1 MKRDRGTRDAI
12 LAACDRLFYGE
23 GLRAV
28 SVSDVAAAANV
39 TKPTV
44 YYHFASKDLMIEAWL
59 EQRTAKARADTQAIT
74 GAPQERLAKAFGVL
88 ELQVAH
94 PLFRGCPFVNA
105 VAELADPDHPAIL
118 VARTYKT
125 DRLAWFAEI
134 VREAGKPA
142 STAGLLM
149 TLWEGAIA
157 RAVIMRD
164 PTVVREAAEA
174 ARTAIGGKVVGS
186 GKK

>member
-28 SVSDVAAAANV
+28 SVSDVAAAAKV

-44 YYHFASKDLMIEAWL
+44 YYHFASKDVMIEAWL

-74 GAPQERLAKAFGVL
+74 GTPQERLAKAFGVL

-94 PLFRGCPFVNA
+94 PMFRGCPFVNA
-105 VAELADPDHPAIL
+105 VAELADPDHPAVVI
-118 VARTYKT
+118 ARTYKA

-134 VREAGKPA
+134 VRDAGRPD
-142 STAGLLM
+142 SIAGLLM

-157 RAVIMRD
+157 RAVIVRD
-164 PTVVREAAEA
+164 PAVVREAAA
-174 ARTAIGGKVVGS
+174 AGLAAIGG
-186 GKK
+186 

>member
-1 MKRDRGTRDAI
+1 MKRDRGTRDVI

-44 YYHFASKDLMIEAWL
+44 YYHFSSKDTMIEAWL
-59 EQRTAKARADTQAIT
+59 EQRTAKARADTLAIT
-74 GAPQERLAKAFGVL
+74 GTPQERLRKAFGVL
-88 ELQVAH
+88 ERQVAH
-94 PLFRGCPFVNA
+94 PMFRGCPFVNA

-118 VARTYKT
+118 VARLYKA
-125 DRLAWFAEI
+125 DRLSWFAEI
-134 VREAGKPA
+134 AREAGKPE

-164 PTVVREAAEA
+164 AQVVREAEA
-174 ARTAIGGKVVGS
+174 AAQAAIAR
-186 GKK
+186 

>member
-1 MKRDRGTRDAI
+1 MKRDRGTREVI

-28 SVSDVAAAANV
+28 SVSDVAAAAKV

-44 YYHFASKDLMIEAWL
+44 YYHFASKDLMIESWL

-74 GAPQERLAKAFGVL
+74 GTPQERLAKAFGVL

-94 PLFRGCPFVNA
+94 PMFRGCPFVNA

-118 VARTYKT
+118 IARTYKA

-134 VREAGKPA
+134 AREAGRPE
-142 STAGLLM
+142 SIAGLLM

-164 PTVVREAAEA
+164 PAVVREAAA
-174 ARTAIGGKVVGS
+174 AAKAAVAG
-186 GKK
+186 

>member
-28 SVSDVAAAANV
+28 SVSDVASAANV

-44 YYHFASKDLMIEAWL
+44 YNHFASKDLMIEAWL
-59 EQRTAKARADTQAIT
+59 EQRTAKARAETQAIT
-74 GAPQERLAKAFGVL
+74 GTPQERLDKAFGVL

-105 VAELADPDHPAIL
+105 VSELADHSHPAVL
-118 VARTYKT
+118 VARTYKA
-125 DRLAWFAEI
+125 DRLSWFAKI
-134 VREAGKPA
+134 AREAGRSEHTA
-142 STAGLLM
+142 SLLM

-164 PTVVREAAEA
+164 P
-174 ARTAIGGKVVGS
+174 ARLSSVG
-186 GKK
+186 

>member
-1 MKRDRGTRDAI
+1 MKRDRGTRDVI

-74 GAPQERLAKAFGVL
+74 GSPQERLAKAFGVL

-105 VAELADPDHPAIL
+105 VSELADPNHPAIL
-118 VARTYKT
+118 VARTYKA

-134 VREAGKPA
+134 ARDAER
-142 STAGLLM
+142 SEHTAGLLM

-164 PTVVREAAEA
+164 PAVVREAGSA
-174 ARTAIGGKVVGS
+174 AQAAIAD
-186 GKK
+186 

>member
-1 MKRDRGTRDAI
+1 MKRDRGTRDTI

-28 SVSDVAAAANV
+28 SVSDIAAAANV

-44 YYHFASKDLMIEAWL
+44 YYHFDSKDLMIEAWL

-74 GAPQERLAKAFGVL
+74 GTPQQRLAKAFGVL

-105 VAELADPDHPAIL
+105 VSELADPNHPAIL
-118 VARTYKT
+118 VARTYKS
-125 DRLAWFAEI
+125 DRLAWFGEI
-134 VREAGKPA
+134 AREAGRPEHTA
-142 STAGLLM
+142 SLLM

-164 PTVVREAAEA
+164 PAVVREAAA
-174 ARTAIGGKVVGS
+174 AAQAAIGG
-186 GKK
+186 

>member
-1 MKRDRGTRDAI
+1 MKRDRGTKDAI

-44 YYHFASKDLMIEAWL
+44 YYHFASKDEMIEAWL
-59 EQRTAKARADTQAIT
+59 TQRTAKARADTQAIT
-74 GAPQERLAKAFGVL
+74 GTPKERLARAFAVL

-105 VAELADPDHPAIL
+105 VAELADPDHPAIA
-118 VARTYKT
+118 VARAYKA

-134 VREAGKPA
+134 AREAGRSPDKA
-142 STAGLLM
+142 SLLM

-157 RAVIMRD
+157 RAVITRD
-164 PTVVREAAEA
+164 SETVREVAAA
-174 ARTAIGGKVVGS
+174 AQSVIAD
-186 GKK
+186 